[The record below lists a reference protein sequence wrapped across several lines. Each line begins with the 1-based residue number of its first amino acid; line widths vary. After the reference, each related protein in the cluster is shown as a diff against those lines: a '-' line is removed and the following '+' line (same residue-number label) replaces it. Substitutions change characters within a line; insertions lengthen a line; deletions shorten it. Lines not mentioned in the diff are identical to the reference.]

1 MSKAREKRP
10 EDRTPRPLEA
20 GKQEERKKKLQK
32 AQIEESR
39 QEKEKKHQEEP
50 EVIPVQNPTH
60 TTPHPTETPE
70 EGRAEVQ

>member
-1 MSKAREKRP
+1 MSKAREKRQ

-20 GKQEERKKKLQK
+20 GKQEERKKKMQEE

-50 EVIPVQNPTH
+50 EAIPVQNPTH
-60 TTPHPTETPE
+60 TTPPPN
-70 EGRAEVQ
+70 